1 MKSLSSTQIKQ
12 YQDKGFVA
20 PIEALSQDEANEV
33 KDEIEFIEKKWPN
46 KLEGLGRNYVHLISP
61 IFDKVVHNSKILDAV
76 ESIIGKNILACGT
89 TLFIKDPDETGFVS
103 FHQDAKYI
111 GLEPHNWVTAWIAV
125 TDSNKKNGCMRMWSG
140 THKTNLKNHTE
151 KFDYNKGNLL
161 TRGQTVE
168 NVPLEETESVVLKA
182 GQMSLHHPRIVHG
195 SGVNKSKERRI
206 GFVIQSY
213 IGSNVEQ
220 VLGKMY
226 VQQARGNDLYNHHK
240 HVERPRVT
248 MGQSGIEIRKK
259 ANEELSK
266 IFYVGLNKEGKF

>member
-1 MKSLSSTQIKQ
+1 MPKLTSQQCKQ
-12 YQDKGFVA
+12 YKDKGFIA
-20 PIEALSQDEANEV
+20 PLDALTKDEAEEV
-33 KDEIEFIEKKWPN
+33 KSEIEFIEKKWPN

-125 TDSNKKNGCMRMWSG
+125 TDSNKENGCMKMWSG
-140 THKTNLKNHTE
+140 THKTDLKNHTE

-168 NVPLEETESVVLKA
+168 NVPLEKTDPVILKA
-182 GQMSLHHPRIVHG
+182 GQLSLHHPKIVHG
-195 SGVNKSKERRI
+195 SGINKSKERRI
-206 GFVIQSY
+206 GFAIQSY
-213 IGSNVEQ
+213 IGTNVDQ
-220 VLGKMY
+220 VLGKIY
-226 VQQARGNDLYNHHK
+226 VQQARGKDLFNYHK
-240 HVERPRVT
+240 HVERPKDL
-248 MGQSGIEIRKK
+248 MEENGISIRKK
-259 ANEELSK
+259 AMEDLSK
-266 IFYVGLNKEGKF
+266 IFYKGLTYKGKF